1 MVPQNI
7 ETDTAIG
14 VDIGMVDSGGEVDLR
29 RLERVVGGEVNG
41 KEEDTP
47 RVRRVG
53 RTHDSGLPVE
63 QIISNGSS
71 RAGGRGIPAEISEF
85 LVNALEGHGDG
96 EMW

>member
-1 MVPQNI
+1 MPTRGRGSEHLQFVLEGGLTLRDCEGGAPLVPQNI

-53 RTHDSGLPVE
+53 L
-63 QIISNGSS
+63 
-71 RAGGRGIPAEISEF
+71 
-85 LVNALEGHGDG
+85 
-96 EMW
+96 